1 MPPPPGNGRP
11 PDDRAPPERNG
22 GIGELIAEAEAL
34 RNLLSDASARSAR
47 LVAALKQHRRQ
58 AKAVRDAVVSLR
70 QLNLGG

>member
-1 MPPPPGNGRP
+1 MPPPSGNGHP
-11 PDDRAPPERNG
+11 SDDRTPPERNG

-58 AKAVRDAVVSLR
+58 AKAVEAAVVSLR